1 MGPLQPPPSC
11 GLCHMQGEASTA
23 PFRTWGPR
31 SLTWDSGERLR
42 MSGVAG
48 VLKGQGSVS
57 HERAVG
63 GGPTHEK
70 EGHAVPWGYHVFR
83 AGEGLLLGSLG

>member
-1 MGPLQPPPSC
+1 
-11 GLCHMQGEASTA
+11 
-23 PFRTWGPR
+23 
-31 SLTWDSGERLR
+31 